1 MSAAT
6 RDRPAGR
13 GEAERGTGTAL
24 AGEKFKMFDQ
34 DVYITKN

>member
-24 AGEKFKMFDQ
+24 AGGEKFKMFDQ
-34 DVYITKN
+34 DVYN